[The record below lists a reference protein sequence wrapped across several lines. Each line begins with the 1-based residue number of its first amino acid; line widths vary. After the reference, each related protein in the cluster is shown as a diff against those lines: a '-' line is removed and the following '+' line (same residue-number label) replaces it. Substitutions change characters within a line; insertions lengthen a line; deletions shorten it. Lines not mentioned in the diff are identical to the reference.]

1 MGAGTGAYV
10 YVGVY
15 EGADAGTGCVKVD
28 WRCGG
33 GERQRS
39 PPSGADADCEMGAD
53 AEGDTAALDVLVVE
67 LICAGVGVARGITVG
82 GGGLRNL
89 NGSSASEITSA
100 CSSVITRRTGGVAVV
115 VDATTGDIGDGADT
129 AGASFVT
136 CFGGDLGIGEGGA
149 ATAAG
154 VGVPSVASGFRPR
167 GNDTVKTSSPSSFP
181 VSRAGVRARGGEG
194 CAEA

>member
-1 MGAGTGAYV
+1 M

-39 PPSGADADCEMGAD
+39 PPSGADADCEMGAG
-53 AEGDTAALDVLVVE
+53 AEGDTVALDVLVVE
-67 LICAGVGVARGITVG
+67 LICAVARGITVG

-89 NGSSASEITSA
+89 NGSLVGSEVTSA
-100 CSSVITRRTGGVAVV
+100 RSSVIIRSTVGDAGLV
-115 VDATTGDIGDGADT
+115 VDAATGDIGNGTDT
-129 AGASFVT
+129 IDASLVT
-136 CFGGDLGIGEGGA
+136 CSGGDVGTGKGGA
-149 ATAAG
+149 AIAAG
-154 VGVPSVASGFRPR
+154 VGVPSVASGLRSPR
-167 GNDTVKTSSPSSFP
+167 GNDTVKTTSPSSFP
-181 VSRAGVRARGGEG
+181 VSRGGVRARGGEG